1 MSALTSRLFPYHP
14 GFFDRE
20 LRLSDSLTLGQ
31 SDMTSDSDS
40 GRSEASKRNPSRSDL
55 APNQNLLC
63 PMLKIAN
70 VTHQYGSVTALNGVS
85 LHASRGEFLTILGES
100 GSGKT
105 TLLRVISGLEKPTC
119 LDRIEIDGQDV
130 SNVPAALRNCT
141 TVFQNYALFPH
152 MSVQENVEYG
162 LSVRGVSR
170 TDRNRLALDALHLVR
185 LTAKGDRRISQLS
198 GGERQRVALAR
209 ALVTQPAIL
218 LLDEPLGALDERLR
232 QDMQAELVELHRQLG
247 MTFIYITHSQEEAL
261 TMSDRIILMRQGQIV
276 QSGQP
281 EELFDKP
288 NSRFCA
294 DFMGF
299 ENILPAVVKR
309 FSDSHVTAT
318 SGECLI
324 RGVWSGP
331 QAPQAGQQVFVAI
344 RAERLRVGRAGE
356 VGTDD
361 NQLSC
366 IPGSR
371 LYRGKYI
378 DQVAE
383 TPLGDM
389 RVRIWDRALQFS
401 DFDCVAWRADDC
413 VITAE

>member
-1 MSALTSRLFPYHP
+1 
-14 GFFDRE
+14 
-20 LRLSDSLTLGQ
+20 
-31 SDMTSDSDS
+31 
-40 GRSEASKRNPSRSDL
+40 
-55 APNQNLLC
+55 
-63 PMLKIAN
+63 MLKIAN
-70 VTHQYGSVTALNGVS
+70 VTHKYGSVTALDGVS
-85 LHASRGEFLTILGES
+85 LDASQGEFLTILGES

-105 TLLRVISGLEKPTC
+105 TLLRVISGLEKPTH

-130 SNVPAALRNCT
+130 SGVPAARRNCT

-170 TDRNRLALDALHLVR
+170 ADCSRLAADALNLVR

-261 TMSDRIILMRQGQIV
+261 TMSDRIILMRQGQVV

-288 NSRFCA
+288 NSRFSA

-299 ENILPAVVKR
+299 ENILPAVVER
-309 FSDSHVTAT
+309 VSGSHVAVT
-318 SGECLI
+318 SGECGEYPI
-324 RGVWSGP
+324 RGIWSGP
-331 QAPQAGQQVFVAI
+331 QAPQTGQQVFVAI
-344 RAERLRVGRAGE
+344 RAERLRVGRAAEMGA
-356 VGTDD
+356 DD
-361 NQLSC
+361 NRLSC

-383 TPLGDM
+383 TPLGDI
-389 RVRIWDRALQFS
+389 RIRIWDRALQFS
-401 DFDCVAWRADDC
+401 DFDCVSWRADDC